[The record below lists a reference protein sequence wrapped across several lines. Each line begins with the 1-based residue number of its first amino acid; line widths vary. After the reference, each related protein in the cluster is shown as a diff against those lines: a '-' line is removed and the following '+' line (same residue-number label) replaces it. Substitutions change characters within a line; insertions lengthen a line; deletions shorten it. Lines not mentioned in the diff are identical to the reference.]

1 MKEDKMLVAGQSF
14 GKEIDLL
21 FLGNGEI
28 NKRNLKYMDS
38 S

>member
-1 MKEDKMLVAGQSF
+1 MNEEKMPEAGQSF

-28 NKRNLKYMDS
+28 NKRNLKYGDS